1 MDLWEAQLH
10 APIVDRGAHQ
20 HREGGSPHPKAS
32 PYARSQPRS
41 SYLVKRV
48 EGEPAAL
55 QIQAESKPKHGDQ
68 AAAAVFHTG
77 LSHQCR
83 TERCGQLL
91 RDDKASARAKRQ

>member
-55 QIQAESKPKHGDQ
+55 QIQAESKPKHKDQ
-68 AAAAVFHTG
+68 AAAAVVHTRPFASMPNGTPSNNRQETWGIRG
-77 LSHQCR
+77 L
-83 TERCGQLL
+83 
-91 RDDKASARAKRQ
+91 